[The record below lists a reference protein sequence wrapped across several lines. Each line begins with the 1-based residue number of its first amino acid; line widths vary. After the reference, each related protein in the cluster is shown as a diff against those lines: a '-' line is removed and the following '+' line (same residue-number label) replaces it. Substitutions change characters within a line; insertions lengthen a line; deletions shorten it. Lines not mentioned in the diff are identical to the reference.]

1 MRQFLPIKG
10 PGGRALTLKEKV
22 ALVVLAVTL
31 ILCVLTLLAGDDAFG
46 PEPARNPVFAFVGIL
61 ARSVGVGIIGLYA
74 IVMLWSGL
82 IFFKGERVAGDKP
95 MPGRAMAA
103 IGIAIG
109 ISGMLGLAQLDAA
122 GVLGSLVG
130 GAIGN
135 AFGAVFGFALLLAM
149 LVLGGHLAGQGAWSA
164 LRGPIA
170 LAAAAPVAPATGGFT
185 LPEQS
190 PRVGATEYLPD
201 DGDPSADERTRAIA
215 LAMDE
220 IERSQGV
227 TIVEVEERPSIG
239 EEVEEAPEPETH
251 TEEAQVQAALDDVA
265 ATLSGLHQQEEEVEE
280 EEPEVDEIEAEDE
293 DEELEEEEEVEAE
306 EAEWD
311 DEAETEAEEEEEF
324 EEEDVEAEE
333 AEWNDEA
340 ETEAEEEEELE
351 EEEEDE
357 LEDEEEEFEEEE
369 EEDEDDSE
377 LDEEEYEGEDEDDEE
392 WDDEA
397 EVEEEEEDEEDELES
412 TPDSGSG
419 ITQPYLFPV
428 ARREVDEQ
436 DGAEDS
442 SDEEEDLADEDEPA
456 PSEAAVDDT
465 NFDWRGRPLA

>member
-10 PGGRALTLKEKV
+10 PGGRALTVKEKV

-46 PEPARNPVFAFVGIL
+46 PEPARNPVFAFVGVL

-82 IFFKGERVAGDKP
+82 IFFKGEKVAENKP

-135 AFGAVFGFALLLAM
+135 AFGAVFGFAILLTM
-149 LVLGGHLAGQGAWSA
+149 LVLGGHLAGQGAWTA
-164 LRGPIA
+164 LRGPVA
-170 LAAAAPVAPATGGFT
+170 MAAAAPAAPAAGGFT
-185 LPEQS
+185 LPEKS
-190 PRVGATEYLPD
+190 PRVGVAEYLPD

-215 LAMDE
+215 QAMEE

-227 TIVEVEERPSIG
+227 TIVDVQERASIG
-239 EEVEEAPEPETH
+239 EEVHELDEPEDH
-251 TEEAQVQAALDDVA
+251 TEEAQVRAALDNVA
-265 ATLSGLHQQEEEVEE
+265 SALSGLHAQEEE
-280 EEPEVDEIEAEDE
+280 
-293 DEELEEEEEVEAE
+293 EELEEEDEPEV
-306 EAEWD
+306 
-311 DEAETEAEEEEEF
+311 AEEEEEPA
-324 EEEDVEAEE
+324 VA
-333 AEWNDEA
+333 
-340 ETEAEEEEELE
+340 EEELE

-357 LEDEEEEFEEEE
+357 ELEEEEEEPEVAEEEEEDWDEADDSEEEEELEDDDEFEEEE
-369 EEDEDDSE
+369 EEDEFEEAEDEDDSE
-377 LDEEEYEGEDEDDEE
+377 LDDEEYEGEEEDE

-397 EVEEEEEDEEDELES
+397 EVEEDDEDEEES
-412 TPDSGSG
+412 ASASS

-428 ARREVDEQ
+428 ARRESDDEEFEEFEEE
-436 DGAEDS
+436 AEVEEED
-442 SDEEEDLADEDEPA
+442 DEEEPEPVEPEPE
-456 PSEAAVDDT
+456 PSSEGT
-465 NFDWRGRPLA
+465 SFDWRGRPLG